1 MPTQFSQL
9 SEGLFVHHG
18 CVNVGILRDGDRGLL
33 IDCGDGDV
41 QSTLNA
47 LGITQIDTILFTH
60 HHRDG
65 ASGAN
70 LLRDEETRIGV
81 PVQERPWFESVET
94 FWNDPKTRWHLYDYH
109 PHNLMLAESI
119 PVRDVYTDGDEIAW
133 GNAKLSVLD
142 TPGHTN
148 GSVSYLIEVDG
159 KRFAFCGDT
168 IYDDG
173 QLWELYSLQKGEHTR
188 DYHGFLG
195 ARNELAD
202 SLEKLRGTGADAL
215 IPSHGNVMH
224 NSGAAIDAVLQRLNQ
239 CYDRYVAIS
248 ALRHYFP
255 DHFTAFEGRE
265 GHMPIREGK
274 AVPEFLRH
282 YGTTWLIISENREAF
297 VMDCGSPYV
306 IREIE
311 KCQTNGEI
319 SNVTEFWVTHYH
331 DDHVDVIP
339 EFQERFPCR
348 TLTDAVVADVIEN
361 PHGFRTPCIS
371 PSVARID
378 QRTCDGESWTWNEFK
393 MTAYHFPGQT
403 YYHGGLLVE
412 GRGVRLFFSGDSF
425 TMSGIDDYCSGNRN
439 LLGRNVGYDRC
450 LTLLEQLRPTH
461 IFNCHVNCAFDF
473 TDEEIRW
480 MRANLS
486 EREQLYTALFPWE
499 HANYGMDEHW
509 VRCYPYEQ
517 DVAPGKTA
525 NLRVDFTNHSEQE
538 RRAICRPITPNSW
551 DVHIPEGEAII
562 PPKSDGHVSFPIPI
576 PHLDN
581 RTPGRIVIPV
591 EVTYDGCRLGQ
602 FREAIFVLDL

>member
-378 QRTCDGESWTWNEFK
+378 QRTRDGESWTWNEFK